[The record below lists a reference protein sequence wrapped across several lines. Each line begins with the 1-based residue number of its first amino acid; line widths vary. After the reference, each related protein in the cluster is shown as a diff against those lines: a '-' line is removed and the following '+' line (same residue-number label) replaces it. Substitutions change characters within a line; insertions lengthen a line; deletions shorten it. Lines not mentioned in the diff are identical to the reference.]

1 MFNMYTK
8 LATAL
13 GAFALLFS
21 TGAWGQC
28 ADGEVAVSYEITAGS
43 YPSEISWQLNDAAG
57 NNLFA
62 DGGAIN
68 PGWSGESGTWCLV
81 PGDYTFIGTDSYGDG
96 WNFATASFS
105 VAGNL
110 IANLISPE
118 ECTAG
123 LNPAALSHRHREPE
137 SWLHRCNCRHQADA
151 TVDDGSCCFDN
162 IVTINLFDQF
172 SDGWSFGGVWGG
184 IIIDGD
190 STEFVGGGS
199 LSFDVCLPDTCLNAE
214 INIPTYGGEGS
225 WNVSQDGIILNSGSG
240 SGGDFSGTFFIY
252 AGSGDCVVYGCANAS
267 ACNYNPL
274 ANLDDGSCEFLSC
287 AGCTDPTACNM
298 TIRRRLRTVLATT
311 LALVVLTS
319 TR

>member
-28 ADGEVAVSYEITAGS
+28 AEGEVAVAYEITAGS
-43 YPSEISWQLNDAAG
+43 WPSEMSWQLNDAAG
-57 NNLFA
+57 NNLFIG
-62 DGGAIN
+62 GGAEIA
-68 PGWSGESGTWCLV
+68 GWSGEAGTWCLT
-81 PGDYTFIGTDSYGDG
+81 PGDYTFIGSDSYGDG

-110 IANLISPE
+110 IANFDLTAD
-118 ECTAG
+118 ECQGGTGVNNPGCSEAITFTVSSDVPGCTDATAG
-123 LNPAALSHRHREPE
+123 NY
-137 SWLHRCNCRHQADA
+137 NADA

-184 IIIDGD
+184 IVIDGD

-214 INIPTYGGEGS
+214 INIPTYGSEGS
-225 WNVSQDGIILNSGSG
+225 WNVSQNGTILNSGSG

-252 AGSGDCVVYGCANAS
+252 AGSGDCVVYGCANTS

-287 AGCTDPTACNM
+287 AC
-298 TIRRRLRTVLATT
+298 LLY
-311 LALVVLTS
+311 TS
-319 TR
+319 PSPRDISGSRMPSSA